1 MVRYGIHDSSSD
13 EDDGDEIDLHS
24 ACAIG
29 DLTLVR
35 VFMGSCNCRAL
46 LDVCDTSGRT
56 PLRVAVDHD
65 QIQVAELLLQAV
77 ERNADDVN
85 ARDDRGWTPLAS
97 ACAFSKNE
105 TMLSSL
111 VQAGADLNWRDEDG
125 SSLQDLAARN
135 NNQVAISFL
144 QRKRMLS
151 SLTAEKTDE
160 IDELHRNEDT
170 LPNNSI
176 VDKKRILREE
186 ERLEEFTP
194 KSSKSVR
201 VAANTATS
209 PGAAAKKTSLAAAA
223 KTATSLGSA
232 AKTTTPLG
240 AATKTTTSLGA
251 AAKSASSLGTAAF
264 LERSLESLHRG
275 LSENLRKSADSE
287 NSIEKVRHQEPP
299 NTPSGPGRKGN
310 NSDGAICSICESSLV
325 DVTLAPCQH
334 RACDE
339 CSRRW
344 KRCHVTLIGSICGI
358 ACGAEITGRWRK
370 ISAIVE
376 SINESEE
383 AEGEVE
389 AEASHERLIDG

>member
-1 MVRYGIHDSSSD
+1 MVRYGIQDDSSD
-13 EDDGDEIDLHS
+13 EDDCDEIDLHS

-46 LDVCDTSGRT
+46 LDACDTSGRT

-65 QIQVAELLLQAV
+65 QIQVAELLLQTV

-111 VQAGADLNWRDEDG
+111 VQAGADLNWTDEDG

-151 SLTAEKTDE
+151 LLTAEETDN
-160 IDELHRNEDT
+160 IDELHRNED
-170 LPNNSI
+170 NSQNSCI
-176 VDKKRILREE
+176 VDKKRILREDE
-186 ERLEEFTP
+186 SSEAFTP
-194 KSSKSVR
+194 KSSKSLR
-201 VAANTATS
+201 TVAKTPTCL
-209 PGAAAKKTSLAAAA
+209 GLAAKTTLGAGT
-223 KTATSLGSA
+223 KTATSLGA
-232 AKTTTPLG
+232 A
-240 AATKTTTSLGA
+240 AKTTTSLGA

-275 LSENLRKSADSE
+275 LSENSRKTADSE
-287 NSIEKVRHQEPP
+287 DSIEKEKTRHLEPP